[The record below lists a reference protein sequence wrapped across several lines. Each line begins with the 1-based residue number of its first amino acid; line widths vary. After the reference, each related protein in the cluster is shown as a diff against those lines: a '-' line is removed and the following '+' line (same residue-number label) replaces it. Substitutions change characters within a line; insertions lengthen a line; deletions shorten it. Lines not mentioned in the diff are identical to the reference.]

1 MDFPIYPPTHLLIWT
16 PRLLDFRINF
26 LPPVYQLPESKASWE
41 CRILSLGRAYIGLFF
56 HENKREKKVTLYQE
70 IHFYNEMEKL

>member
-1 MDFPIYPPTHLLIWT
+1 M
-16 PRLLDFRINF
+16 
-26 LPPVYQLPESKASWE
+26 VKKALGKATWE
-41 CRILSLGRAYIGLFF
+41 CRILAWGRAYIGLFF